1 MLFKMSN
8 HIEQHGSIVQRYFS
22 ILILHVN
29 IQEPCSYCV
38 YVASA
43 LNFFKGKQSN
53 QQITHYSL
61 EWYEDHLEFPEN
73 SQDKDILIVV
83 RWNCKPQKKRKSG
96 TTWMMSNG
104 S

>member
-8 HIEQHGSIVQRYFS
+8 HIEQQGSIVQRYFS
-22 ILILHVN
+22 ILILHIN

-43 LNFFKGKQSN
+43 LNFLKGKQSN

-61 EWYEDHLEFPEN
+61 ERYDDHLEFPEN

-83 RWNCKPQKKRKSG
+83 R
-96 TTWMMSNG
+96 
-104 S
+104 

>member
-1 MLFKMSN
+1 MHLAFTENCCLMVCTLHLKKKKSLAYVIQN
-8 HIEQHGSIVQRYFS
+8 VQSYRTTREHS
-22 ILILHVN
+22 HVN

-61 EWYEDHLEFPEN
+61 E
-73 SQDKDILIVV
+73 
-83 RWNCKPQKKRKSG
+83 
-96 TTWMMSNG
+96 
-104 S
+104 